1 MNNIKKFGAV
11 CGEFQDVAD
20 FITIYIA
27 EAHPFDSGDL
37 ADEYKHKYN
46 THIQMEDRIKV
57 RNLFFSLLSASQI
70 LIHIRSQPWPKPMI
84 CK

>member
-11 CGEFQDVAD
+11 CGEFKDVAD

-57 RNLFFSLLSASQI
+57 RNLFFFC
-70 LIHIRSQPWPKPMI
+70 SQPLKFWYSLDPSLSQTIMKR
-84 CK
+84 

>member
-11 CGEFQDVAD
+11 CGEFQDVAN

-57 RNLFFSLLSASQI
+57 RNLVFFALSLSDFDSWVKMT
-70 LIHIRSQPWPKPMI
+70 H
-84 CK
+84 